1 MKIAMDK
8 LVAGGIAA
16 VIAALTVTAVVS
28 VDRPAQ
34 AATAQAQAQALVTLP
49 APTGTADLRQTGI
62 RRAQVVFAGGCFWG
76 VQGVFQHIN
85 GVDSAVSGYI
95 GGSAADASYPRV
107 GSGGTGHA
115 EAVQVTYDP
124 AKVSYGQ
131 LLQVFFSV
139 AHDPTQLNR
148 QGPDRGTQYRSA
160 VYADDAAQRDAT
172 QAYIA
177 QLQRARAFPAPVVT
191 QVAGG
196 KRFYPAEGYHQNYL
210 TLHPE
215 SLYIRINDLPK
226 VEALKR
232 QYPALYREKPRLVS
246 TLSAR

>member
-16 VIAALTVTAVVS
+16 VIAALTVTAVLGL
-28 VDRPAQ
+28 DRPAQ
-34 AATAQAQAQALVTLP
+34 AAQAQALVTLP
-49 APTGTADLRQTGI
+49 APSGSADLKQPGSH
-62 RRAQVVFAGGCFWG
+62 RAQVVFAGGCFWG

-85 GVDSAVSGYI
+85 GVDNAVSGYI
-95 GGSAADASYPRV
+95 GGSSADANYPRV
-107 GSGGTGHA
+107 GGGNTGHA

-131 LLQVFFSV
+131 LMQVFFSV
-139 AHDPTQLNR
+139 VHDPTQLNR

-160 VYADDAAQRDAT
+160 VYADDPAQQAATR
-172 QAYIA
+172 AYID
-177 QLQRARAFPAPVVT
+177 QLQRAKAYPTPVVT

-196 KRFYPAEGYHQNYL
+196 KRFFAAEGYHQNYL

-215 SLYIRINDLPK
+215 SLYIRINDAPK
-226 VEALKR
+226 VEALKQ
-232 QYPALYREKPRLVS
+232 QYPALYREKPRLVA

>member
-1 MKIAMDK
+1 MNLARDK

-16 VIAALTVTAVVS
+16 VIAALTISAVLS
-28 VDRPAQ
+28 LDRPAM
-34 AATAQAQAQALVTLP
+34 AAPMQALVALP
-49 APTGTADLRQTGI
+49 APTGSAEFKQAGA
-62 RRAQVVFAGGCFWG
+62 RAQVVFAGGCFWG
-76 VQGVFQHIN
+76 VQGVFQHID
-85 GVDSAVSGYI
+85 GVSNAVSGYI
-95 GGSAADASYPRV
+95 GGSAGDASYTRV
-107 GSGGTGHA
+107 GSGSTGHA

-124 AKVSYGQ
+124 SKVSYGQ
-131 LLQVFFSV
+131 LMQVFFSV

-160 VYADDAAQRDAT
+160 VYADDAGQRSAT

-177 QLQRARAFPAPVVT
+177 QLQRTKAFRAPVVT
-191 QVAGG
+191 QVDGG

-232 QYPALYREKPRLVS
+232 QYPALYRDTPRLVA
-246 TLSAR
+246 TVSAR

>member
-1 MKIAMDK
+1 MNITMDK
-8 LVAGGIAA
+8 LVAGSIAA

-28 VDRPAQ
+28 LDRPAH
-34 AATAQAQAQALVTLP
+34 AATSQASALVTLP
-49 APTGTADLRQTGI
+49 APSAGADFKQPGI
-62 RRAQVVFAGGCFWG
+62 HRAQVVFAGGCFWG

-85 GVDSAVSGYI
+85 GVSNAVSGYI
-95 GGSAADASYPRV
+95 GGSAADATYTRV
-107 GSGGTGHA
+107 GSGSTGHA

-124 AKVSYGQ
+124 SQVSYGQ
-131 LLQVFFSV
+131 LMQVFFSV
-139 AHDPTQLNR
+139 AHDPTQRNR

-160 VYADDAAQRDAT
+160 VYADDAGQRDAT

-177 QLQRARAFPAPVVT
+177 QLQRAKAFNAPVVT
-191 QVAGG
+191 QVDGG

-226 VEALKR
+226 VDALKR
-232 QYPALYREKPRLVS
+232 QYPSLYRDKPRLVS
-246 TLSAR
+246 TLSVR

>member
-8 LVAGGIAA
+8 LVAGSIAA
-16 VIAALTVTAVVS
+16 VIAAMTITAVVS
-28 VDRPAQ
+28 LDRPAQ
-34 AATAQAQAQALVTLP
+34 AATAQAQALVTLP
-49 APTGTADLRQTGI
+49 APTGTADFKPPGI
-62 RRAQVVFAGGCFWG
+62 KRAQVVFAGGCFWG

-85 GVDSAVSGYI
+85 GVDNAVSGYI
-95 GGSAADASYPRV
+95 GGSAGDASYTRV

-124 AKVSYGQ
+124 SKVSYGQ
-131 LLQVFFSV
+131 LMQVFFSV

-160 VYADDAAQRDAT
+160 VFADDAGQRDAT

-177 QLQRARAFPAPVVT
+177 QLQRAKAFRAPVVT
-191 QVAGG
+191 TVGGG

-215 SLYIRINDLPK
+215 SMYIRINDLPK

-232 QYPALYREKPRLVS
+232 QYPALYRDKPRLVS

>member
-1 MKIAMDK
+1 MKPSMDK
-8 LVAGGIAA
+8 LAAGTIA
-16 VIAALTVTAVVS
+16 VIIAALTVTAVVGLE
-28 VDRPAQ
+28 RPAQ
-34 AATAQAQAQALVTLP
+34 AAPAQAQVSVPVPSGEAVFAQPGVK
-49 APTGTADLRQTGI
+49 
-62 RRAQVVFAGGCFWG
+62 RAQVVFAGGCFWG
-76 VQGVFQHIN
+76 VQGVFQHMK
-85 GVDSAVSGYI
+85 GVDNAVSGYV
-95 GGSAADASYPRV
+95 GGSAGDASYEQV
-107 GSGGTGHA
+107 GSGRTGHA

-124 AKVSYGQ
+124 SVVSYAQ
-131 LLQVFFSV
+131 LMQVFFSV
-139 AHDPTQLNR
+139 VHNPTELNR

-160 VYADDAAQRDAT
+160 VYADNAGQRAAT

-177 QLQRARAFPAPVVT
+177 QLQRARAYAAPVVT
-191 QVAGG
+191 QVDGG
-196 KRFYPAEGYHQNYL
+196 KPFYPAEGYHQNYL